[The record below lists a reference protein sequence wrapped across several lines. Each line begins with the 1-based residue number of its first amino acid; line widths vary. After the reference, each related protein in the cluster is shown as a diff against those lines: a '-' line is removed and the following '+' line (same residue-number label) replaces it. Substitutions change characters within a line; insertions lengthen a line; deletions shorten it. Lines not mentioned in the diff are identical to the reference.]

1 VASRHYR
8 HDLLE
13 EDFAIYAE
21 LLSDLDAKTL
31 DAAYKQALKTCKFFP
46 TAAEVL
52 AHVERADSVAEE
64 LSAESAWARA
74 LKWCIANGN
83 VPGTPRPIG
92 EPAIE
97 VAIRAAGGA
106 NYIEAANDEQ
116 RMWARKTFLDIYLK
130 YRTAPNLAALGSTEQ
145 ARAFLQEAA
154 AEALALSGKDLR
166 MPVLR
171 D

>member
-1 VASRHYR
+1 MESATMTQNGATKPCAPVADFEATLRGWLRVASRHSR

-97 VAIRAAGGA
+97 VAIRAAGGGDLITA
-106 NYIEAANDEQ
+106 DKHGQGRRGREAV
-116 RMWARKTFLDIYLK
+116 F
-130 YRTAPNLAALGSTEQ
+130 GH
-145 ARAFLQEAA
+145 F
-154 AEALALSGKDLR
+154 
-166 MPVLR
+166 
-171 D
+171 